1 MGNHGHILALLVLDY
16 GSGLSIA
23 RFDSRRVGHAEPCW
37 MVKFDPQIMAIH
49 AGYAVC
55 IRNPTIGALK
65 KGGLPH
71 N

>member
-1 MGNHGHILALLVLDY
+1 
-16 GSGLSIA
+16 
-23 RFDSRRVGHAEPCW
+23 

-65 KGGLPH
+65 KGASPITELVY